1 MKTKLV
7 NSDIKTEYTKQLLSE
22 RGIDNFDKFV
32 NPTEFNLQS
41 AFDLK
46 NITTGADMLLSVVE
60 SKPKANIA
68 LIADCDV
75 DGFTSAAIIYQYIKK
90 VFPDVNI
97 TPLIHKGKQHGLE
110 DQIDDIMNSDTHYDL
125 LIMPDAGS
133 NDFIYIEQLKEIGLP
148 VLVLDHHIV
157 EESTQISDNCC
168 IINNQTSPDYK
179 NKHLSGAGVVYQFCN
194 VLDILT
200 QNDYADD
207 YLDLAALGIC
217 ADMMSGLEYENQYIW
232 KRGFST
238 IKNFFFM
245 TIARKQGYSITGKT
259 APSDAEIIAAL
270 NPTTIAFYIVPMINA
285 MIRVGSLEEKERLF
299 LAFVDGEKLI
309 PCKKRGAAG
318 TMEKV
323 AIESA
328 RECVNARNHQNKI
341 KESVIEKIEQKIFK
355 HDLLENEVLFIRLD
369 DDDVFPSELN
379 GLVAMGLS
387 NKYKKPTIVARLN
400 DQGYIRGSAR
410 GLNASE
416 LLSFKDYL
424 NSTSLFE
431 YTMGHDNAFG
441 ISISNKNLAKFHE
454 IANEEL
460 SYYDFGEDYHEV
472 NFERIAM
479 AADLAD
485 LVNDIGNNDFIWS
498 QQNDAPKIHVTDIN
512 LRKSDIQVIGKTG
525 NTVKFEKNGITYI
538 QFFANDLIE
547 DLNNYDDIKL
557 EIVGTAKLNEWGGRV
572 TKQII
577 IKDYEVKNGECEF

>member
-1 MKTKLV
+1 MKCRLV
-7 NSDIKTEYTKQLLSE
+7 NSNITNNYTKNLLRE
-22 RGIDNFDKFV
+22 RGVEDFNKFLHPSELNV
-32 NPTEFNLQS
+32 QS
-41 AFDLK
+41 PYDLK
-46 NITTGADMLLSVVE
+46 NVRQGAETVF
-60 SKPKANIA
+60 NI
-68 LIADCDV
+68 LNKKDPSILMIADCDV
-75 DGFTSAAIIYQYIKK
+75 DGYTSSAIVFQYLR
-90 VFPDVNI
+90 DVCEDVKI
-97 TPLIHKGKQHGLE
+97 TVLIHDGKQHGLE
-110 DQIDDIMNSDTHYDL
+110 DKIESILDDNEHYDL

-133 NDFIYIEQLKEIGLP
+133 NDYQYIERLKEINLP
-148 VLVLDHHIV
+148 VLILDHHII
-157 EESTQISDNCC
+157 EEGTSISDNCC
-168 IINNQTSPDYK
+168 IINNQDSPNYK
-179 NKHLSGAGVVYQFCN
+179 NKHLSGAGVAYQFCQ
-194 VLDILT
+194 VLQEYYPWTNPDKYI
-200 QNDYADD
+200 
-207 YLDLAALGIC
+207 DLAALGIC
-217 ADMMSGLEYENQYIW
+217 ADMMSGLEYENQYFW
-232 KRGFST
+232 REGFRK
-238 IKNFFFM
+238 INNLFFL

-270 NPTTIAFYIVPMINA
+270 NPTTVAFYIVPMINA

-299 LAFVDGEKLI
+299 LAFVDGEKLV

-323 AIESA
+323 AIESV

-577 IKDYEVKNGECEF
+577 IKDYEVRNGECEF

>member
-7 NSDIKTEYTKQLLSE
+7 NSNIKTEYTKQLLSE

-41 AFDLK
+41 AFDLT
-46 NITTGADMLLSVVE
+46 NVTTGADMLLSVVE

-194 VLDILT
+194 VLDVLT

-232 KRGFST
+232 KRGFSN

-245 TIARKQGYSITGKT
+245 TIARKQSYSITGKMN
-259 APSDAEIIAAL
+259 ASDEDIIAAL
-270 NPTTIAFYIVPMINA
+270 NPMTVAFYIVPMINA
-285 MIRVGSLEEKERLF
+285 MIRVGTPAEKERLF
-299 LAFVDGEKLI
+299 LAFVDGEQMI
-309 PCKKRGAAG
+309 PCNKRGAKG
-318 TMEKV
+318 TYEKA
-323 AIESA
+323 AIESV

-341 KESVIEKIEQKIFK
+341 KEDVIFKIEQKIFK
-355 HDLLENEVLFIRLD
+355 YDLLENQVLFIRLD

-387 NKYKKPTIVARLN
+387 MKYKRPTIVARLN
-400 DQGYIRGSAR
+400 DEGYIRGSAR

-416 LLSFKDYL
+416 LESFKNYL
-424 NSTSLFE
+424 NSTNLFE

-441 ISISNKNLAKFHE
+441 VSISNNNLARFHQL
-454 IANEEL
+454 ANHEL
-460 SYYDFGEDYHEV
+460 AAYDFGEDYHEV
-472 NFERIAM
+472 NFRR
-479 AADLAD
+479 AAIDGDLID
-485 LVNDIGNNDFIWS
+485 LIDDIGNNDFIWS
-498 QQNDAPKIHVTDIN
+498 QQNDTPKIHVTDIN
-512 LRKSDIQVIGKTG
+512 LTPKDIQIIGKSN
-525 NTVKFEKNGITYI
+525 NTLKFEKNGITYI

-547 DLNNYDDIKL
+547 ELKQYDDIKL
-557 EIVGTAKLNEWGGRV
+557 EVVGTAKLNWWGGRV
-572 TKQII
+572 TRQII
-577 IKDYEVKNGECEF
+577 IKDYEIRDGRYEF